1 MVQDG
6 QGSAEN
12 SDEDAD
18 DREIR
23 DVDEE
28 TDANPPS
35 DKDEIGEDTGEP
47 SDGEETD
54 EETTEPSGGEETG
67 GETTGPSEGEE
78 SGGETAEPS
87 GGEETGEETAEP
99 SDGEE
104 TGGETAEPSDGKES
118 EADNS
123 GSKEENENADQVE
136 QDTQPEEAAAE
147 ETIII
152 ESGDETGGEGDSAL
166 FGESEDTEL
175 KQETHTVTLPEY
187 QAEHV
192 ITVERL
198 ENPLEKENKEDADDI
213 EKSQAYDTDTVIITG
228 VTWQSQPAYDKDA
241 EGVYFFTAV
250 LPEGYARM
258 EGVSLP
264 QITVT
269 VEQIRTKPRRT
280 AARAAVQHTVTYNY
294 RANGGTSAEKTFDT
308 VSEGALIDLAP
319 SASKKDWEFVGWN
332 TSRSAK
338 TGLETLTMGAADVT
352 LYAIYK
358 KTLYYDFYSGKTG
371 DKVTETAIIYNTET
385 KGRATA
391 PYLQEWS
398 QTTDKGYTP
407 VTWIM
412 GGVGVSSAPGLWVE
426 LNSDR
431 NFYGRY
437 EKDISI
443 SYDANGGEGTASE
456 QKGTVTATVKETE
469 TEIKGASVKLNNGT
483 AFSLKGYL
491 VDGWRD
497 GPNGTEIV
505 PAGSSVTLDKDT
517 VFYAEWVPETYQIT
531 YLLAGGTVTGN
542 PESYTIES
550 SNITLKNPA
559 RTGYTFTGW
568 SGTDLSGSNN
578 TDVTIQAGS
587 TGDREYTAHWTVE
600 DYKVTLNGNGGSGGT
615 DLTTYTYGTGM
626 SLPTDWTRTGYS
638 FEGWYDT
645 EACDG
650 EKVTEISAAD
660 VGDKE
665 YWAKWTDDIAPV
677 IGSLQ
682 YSYQAKNLWNWLIGN
697 DSLTVTVPVT
707 EEGSVADEI
716 TYTVTPT
723 GAAGSKKTAAIANG
737 KAQITVSEDFKGTIT
752 IACTDKAGNTSAGVT
767 VGAGLNAAGIIIE
780 DNAPQI
786 AFLVNNG
793 AVSAEA
799 YNSAPDI
806 TVTVTEDKDNAI
818 SGGIASVCYQIGNS
832 GETEIQQNFTAS
844 MKTSA
849 AFTIPAAQIPNGD
862 TTITVKAVDH
872 AGNMATAT
880 QTIRV
885 KTEEEKVAAAKKVV
899 QDTLAGITVTNETT
913 QTDIQNAID
922 TALSNAGIGDVT
934 VTVGD
939 LSKTDA
945 TSDAPG
951 NISGGVSIVSKR
963 DSTVRYDVTINKTIP
978 ATGESH
984 THDYK
989 EWRHDAKD
997 HWKVC
1002 SCGAAGAKSKHRYDN
1017 DRDTTCN
1024 DCGYRRK
1031 VKNPD
1036 KDNSD
1041 KDKPDH
1047 AGSETQN
1054 PTGNQQPSD
1063 TPQSPTAQ
1071 QPINPPTV
1079 TPVKSPQP
1087 VAGTAGDPEKQP
1099 GHRHQNSWE
1108 EGRGRARGRKA
1119 KPRHNRTAW
1128 IPLR

>member
-1 MVQDG
+1 MGNTEWTDEQRVWIKLRRKRHLRILAAALSLCVLFATYPNILETFFVFAAEREKEEKDLYISGFSDLPEEIKEQTVPLGTGLEELTLPDTLEAVVVQDG

-18 DREIR
+18 DREIG

-28 TDANPPS
+28 ADAKPPS

-47 SDGEETD
+47 SDGEET
-54 EETTEPSGGEETG
+54 GE
-67 GETTGPSEGEE
+67 ETTGPSDGEE

-87 GGEETGEETAEP
+87 DGEESGGETAEP

-104 TGGETAEPSDGKES
+104 SGGETAEPSDGEESGGETAEPSDGKES

-123 GSKEENENADQVE
+123 GSKEENENVDQVE

-166 FGESEDTEL
+166 SGESEDTEL

-198 ENPLEKENKEDADDI
+198 ENPSEKENKEDADDI
-213 EKSQAYDTDTVIITG
+213 EKSQVYDTDTVIITG
-228 VTWQSQPAYDKDA
+228 VTWRSAPAYDKDT
-241 EGVYFFTAV
+241 EGVYLFTAV

-258 EGVSLP
+258 EGIGLP
-264 QITVT
+264 RITVT
-269 VEQIRTKPRRT
+269 VAQTGTKPRRV
-280 AARAAVQHTVTYNY
+280 AARVAEHTVTYNY
-294 RANGGTSAEKTFDT
+294 SANGGTSAEKTSDT

-371 DKVTETAIIYNTET
+371 DKETRTATIYNNEM
-385 KGRATA
+385 KGRAYA
-391 PYLQEWS
+391 PYLKEWS

-407 VTWIM
+407 KTWIM
-412 GGVGVSSAPGLWVE
+412 EGSGVSTGQGLYVD

-437 EKDISI
+437 EKEISI
-443 SYDANGGEGTASE
+443 SYDANGGEGTAGE

-483 AFSLKGYL
+483 AFNLKGYL

-517 VFYAEWVPETYQIT
+517 VFYAEWVPKTYQIT

-615 DLTTYTYGTGM
+615 DLTTYTYGTGI

-707 EEGSVADEI
+707 EEGSGADEI

-737 KAQITVSEDFKGTIT
+737 KAQITVSADFKGTIT

-862 TTITVKAVDH
+862 TKITVKAVDH

-899 QDTLAGITVTNETT
+899 QDTLAVITATNETT
-913 QTDIQNAID
+913 KEDIQNAID

-963 DSTVRYDVTINKTIP
+963 DSTVRDDVTINKTIP

-1002 SCGAAGAKSKHRYDN
+1002 SCGAGKQSHG
-1017 DRDTTCN
+1017 TT
-1024 DCGYRRK
+1024 G
-1031 VKNPD
+1031 
-1036 KDNSD
+1036 
-1041 KDKPDH
+1041 
-1047 AGSETQN
+1047 
-1054 PTGNQQPSD
+1054 
-1063 TPQSPTAQ
+1063 
-1071 QPINPPTV
+1071 
-1079 TPVKSPQP
+1079 
-1087 VAGTAGDPEKQP
+1087 
-1099 GHRHQNSWE
+1099 RH
-1108 EGRGRARGRKA
+1108 GFR
-1119 KPRHNRTAW
+1119 
-1128 IPLR
+1128 

>member
-18 DREIR
+18 DREIG

-166 FGESEDTEL
+166 SGESEDTEL

-198 ENPLEKENKEDADDI
+198 ENPSEKENKEDADDI

-241 EGVYFFTAV
+241 EGVYYFTAV

-269 VEQIRTKPRRT
+269 VEQIRTKPSRT

-358 KTLYYDFYSGKTG
+358 KTLYYNFYSGKTG

-412 GGVGVSSAPGLWVE
+412 GGSGCILCPGTM
-426 LNSDR
+426 
-431 NFYGRY
+431 GR
-437 EKDISI
+437 
-443 SYDANGGEGTASE
+443 T
-456 QKGTVTATVKETE
+456 
-469 TEIKGASVKLNNGT
+469 
-483 AFSLKGYL
+483 
-491 VDGWRD
+491 
-497 GPNGTEIV
+497 
-505 PAGSSVTLDKDT
+505 
-517 VFYAEWVPETYQIT
+517 
-531 YLLAGGTVTGN
+531 
-542 PESYTIES
+542 
-550 SNITLKNPA
+550 
-559 RTGYTFTGW
+559 
-568 SGTDLSGSNN
+568 
-578 TDVTIQAGS
+578 
-587 TGDREYTAHWTVE
+587 
-600 DYKVTLNGNGGSGGT
+600 
-615 DLTTYTYGTGM
+615 
-626 SLPTDWTRTGYS
+626 
-638 FEGWYDT
+638 
-645 EACDG
+645 
-650 EKVTEISAAD
+650 
-660 VGDKE
+660 
-665 YWAKWTDDIAPV
+665 
-677 IGSLQ
+677 
-682 YSYQAKNLWNWLIGN
+682 
-697 DSLTVTVPVT
+697 
-707 EEGSVADEI
+707 
-716 TYTVTPT
+716 
-723 GAAGSKKTAAIANG
+723 
-737 KAQITVSEDFKGTIT
+737 
-752 IACTDKAGNTSAGVT
+752 
-767 VGAGLNAAGIIIE
+767 
-780 DNAPQI
+780 
-786 AFLVNNG
+786 
-793 AVSAEA
+793 
-799 YNSAPDI
+799 
-806 TVTVTEDKDNAI
+806 
-818 SGGIASVCYQIGNS
+818 
-832 GETEIQQNFTAS
+832 
-844 MKTSA
+844 
-849 AFTIPAAQIPNGD
+849 
-862 TTITVKAVDH
+862 
-872 AGNMATAT
+872 
-880 QTIRV
+880 
-885 KTEEEKVAAAKKVV
+885 
-899 QDTLAGITVTNETT
+899 
-913 QTDIQNAID
+913 
-922 TALSNAGIGDVT
+922 
-934 VTVGD
+934 
-939 LSKTDA
+939 
-945 TSDAPG
+945 
-951 NISGGVSIVSKR
+951 
-963 DSTVRYDVTINKTIP
+963 
-978 ATGESH
+978 
-984 THDYK
+984 
-989 EWRHDAKD
+989 
-997 HWKVC
+997 
-1002 SCGAAGAKSKHRYDN
+1002 
-1017 DRDTTCN
+1017 
-1024 DCGYRRK
+1024 
-1031 VKNPD
+1031 
-1036 KDNSD
+1036 
-1041 KDKPDH
+1041 
-1047 AGSETQN
+1047 
-1054 PTGNQQPSD
+1054 
-1063 TPQSPTAQ
+1063 
-1071 QPINPPTV
+1071 
-1079 TPVKSPQP
+1079 
-1087 VAGTAGDPEKQP
+1087 
-1099 GHRHQNSWE
+1099 
-1108 EGRGRARGRKA
+1108 
-1119 KPRHNRTAW
+1119 
-1128 IPLR
+1128 